1 MKTLHPKKSEMQILL
16 KFNDKSYKTLILQPK
31 KGTEA
36 KNWDEHI
43 YLGIGREAKN
53 SIEVLKM
60 FSSTQISLPSIDTH
74 FSVFK
79 D

>member
-31 KGTEA
+31 KGAEA

-53 SIEVLKM
+53 SIEVLRC
-60 FSSTQISLPSIDTH
+60 
-74 FSVFK
+74 SVPFK
-79 D
+79 SPFPV